1 MIDTDQR
8 HTRRTLFAG
17 AAAATAAGAAAAAA
31 GTGLLDS
38 PAATVAALTT
48 PTTGAAPA
56 DPPPRAVNSRYSG
69 AVFVTADGSDRNSGA
84 SWDAGLATIAHALEV
99 PLTSLLQIESRS
111 SPVVQADKRRPLA
124 PHFFESDEVRSELLT
139 PDLDRQLQVCRYV
152 LPPGS
157 TTESTPFVHHGE
169 EFITVLK
176 GQCTVGL
183 DDAVYELG
191 PGDSIA
197 YAATTP
203 HWFGNRG
210 TRKTE
215 LLFACTP
222 PTF

>member
-1 MIDTDQR
+1 MTRAPEGGPPAVVEADGQTHQLFQPIDQ
-8 HTRRTLFAG
+8 
-17 AAAATAAGAAAAAA
+17 AAFSNDLGQQI
-31 GTGLLDS
+31 
-38 PAATVAALTT
+38 
-48 PTTGAAPA
+48 
-56 DPPPRAVNSRYSG
+56 RAVRQSQGLTLEAISQRSG
-69 AVFVTADGSDRNSGA
+69 ISIGA
-84 SWDAGLATIAHALEV
+84 LSQVERGKGNPAFFTLIKIAHALEV

-139 PDLDRQLQVCRYV
+139 LDLDRQLQVCRYV

>member
-1 MIDTDQR
+1 M
-8 HTRRTLFAG
+8 
-17 AAAATAAGAAAAAA
+17 
-31 GTGLLDS
+31 
-38 PAATVAALTT
+38 
-48 PTTGAAPA
+48 TGASDGGPGGSAQADELGGQTHQLFQPIDQAAFSNDLGQQIRTVRQSQGLTLETISQRSGISIGALSQVERGKGNPA
-56 DPPPRAVNSRYSG
+56 
-69 AVFVTADGSDRNSGA
+69 FFT
-84 SWDAGLATIAHALEV
+84 LIKIAHALEV
-99 PLTSLLQIESRS
+99 PLTSLLQIESRT
-111 SPVVQADKRRPLA
+111 SPVVRADRRRPLA
-124 PHFFESDEVRSELLT
+124 PHFFESDEVKSELLT

-157 TTESTPFVHHGE
+157 TTADTPFVHHGE

-183 DDAVYELG
+183 EDNEYELG

-203 HWFGNRG
+203 HWFANRG
-210 TRKTE
+210 ARKAE